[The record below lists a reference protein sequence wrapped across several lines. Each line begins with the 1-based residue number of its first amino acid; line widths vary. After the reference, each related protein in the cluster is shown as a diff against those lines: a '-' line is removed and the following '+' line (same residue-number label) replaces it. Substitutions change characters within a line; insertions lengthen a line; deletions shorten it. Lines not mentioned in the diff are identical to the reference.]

1 MAAGEFALGLLNILH
16 SNIIRRELRIPF
28 TILRKAKALPGG
40 VGNSF
45 FLKACLSQEGSTWIW
60 ISAVKQKGL
69 RCKYVRSWNV
79 RKRNIASAAWLP
91 LRMLG

>member
-1 MAAGEFALGLLNILH
+1 MAAGEYALGLLNILH

-45 FLKACLSQEGSTWIW
+45 FLKACLSQEDST
-60 ISAVKQKGL
+60 
-69 RCKYVRSWNV
+69 
-79 RKRNIASAAWLP
+79 
-91 LRMLG
+91 

>member
-16 SNIIRRELRIPF
+16 SNIIRRELRIPI

-45 FLKACLSQEGSTWIW
+45 FPKSLLESRRLNLNLNFCSQT
-60 ISAVKQKGL
+60 
-69 RCKYVRSWNV
+69 
-79 RKRNIASAAWLP
+79 KRP
-91 LRMLG
+91 QM